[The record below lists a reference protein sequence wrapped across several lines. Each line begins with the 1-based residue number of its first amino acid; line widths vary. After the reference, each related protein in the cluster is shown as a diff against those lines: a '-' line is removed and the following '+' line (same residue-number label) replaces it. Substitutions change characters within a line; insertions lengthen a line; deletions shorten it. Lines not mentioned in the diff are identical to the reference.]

1 MARNRKYYSA
11 AVRFGPPLKAF
22 LLCLLLG
29 GTGVGYVWQKNQIYQ
44 LGRQITRREARLAE
58 IKDQNEKL
66 RKQLETMRSP
76 RFLETQIKE
85 RNLGLILPQPS
96 QVRVLGEP
104 ARELPK
110 QLGYASS
117 PELCWS

>member
-1 MARNRKYYSA
+1 MAKNRKYQSA

-44 LGRQITRREARLAE
+44 LGHQMKRGENRLGE

-76 RFLETQIKE
+76 NFLETQIKE
-85 RNLGLILPQPS
+85 KNLGLIQPQPS
-96 QVRVLGEP
+96 QVRLLSEP
-104 ARELPK
+104 PREAPK
-110 QLGYASS
+110 PPRDHQFAAQ
-117 PELCWS
+117 